1 MKTSKPR
8 ALSAPMTMLLSGLG
22 LLAVSPAA
30 LAQAAPQILSV
41 EFVNFMPAAPL
52 SDWLTA
58 GVALL
63 LAASAVV
70 VLRRQTGRAGR
81 LFGWMLAVVA
91 GTTLFAASG
100 QRIFSEAVAIML
112 PPAQISLTTSPGTL
126 NASTYAPNSPLN
138 VPVTNNSGQT
148 ARITAITLSGMILMG
163 GGAGSVGTKA
173 LIGMYEIAPS
183 STCGVGTVLSNGNS
197 CTITLVMATFT

>member
-1 MKTSKPR
+1 MKTSTPR

-30 LAQAAPQILSV
+30 LAQAAPQILAV

-63 LAASAVV
+63 LSASAVV

-91 GTTLFAASG
+91 GTTLFTASG
-100 QRIFSEAVAIML
+100 QRILSEAFAVPP

-126 NASTYAPNSPLN
+126 DASMYAPSSPLD

-148 ARITAITLSGMILMG
+148 ARITAITLSGSILMG
-163 GGAGSVGTKA
+163 NAGSVGTKA
-173 LIGMYEIAPS
+173 QIGMYVIAPS
-183 STCGVGTVLSNGNS
+183 STCGVGTVL
-197 CTITLVMATFT
+197 